1 MKVMTSMKVKKSMKA
16 MKVTKSMKVMKSMK
30 SLKSMKSSG
39 KFSQFINKEKSQW
52 GKTYIIDGVKYDKA
66 IIDAAEIAVK
76 GDGRISVEDSE
87 MLLKAIRPDETGRS
101 TYDPIEKRTMAYVRK
116 HFKFTPAADKHLRSS
131 IAKLAAAQAT
141 RTKAKMM
148 KAIKKPRAEMKAMKV
163 KVMKSMKAMKVMT
176 SMKVMKSMKAMK
188 VTKSMKVMKSLK
200 ALKSMKSMK
209 SSA

>member
-1 MKVMTSMKVKKSMKA
+1 MKVKVMKSMKA
-16 MKVTKSMKVMKSMK
+16 MKVTTSMKVMRSMKAMKALKSM
-30 SLKSMKSSG
+30 KSMKSSG

-52 GKTYIIDGVKYDKA
+52 GKTYIIDGVKYDKP

-87 MLLKAIRPDETGRS
+87 MLLKAIRPDKTGRS

-116 HFKFTPAADKHLRSS
+116 NFKFTPAADKHLRSS

-148 KAIKKPRAEMKAMKV
+148 KAIKKPAQAARS
-163 KVMKSMKAMKVMT
+163 KS
-176 SMKVMKSMKAMK
+176 KSK
-188 VTKSMKVMKSLK
+188 K
-200 ALKSMKSMK
+200 ALYLEEGGVIEKP
-209 SSA
+209 